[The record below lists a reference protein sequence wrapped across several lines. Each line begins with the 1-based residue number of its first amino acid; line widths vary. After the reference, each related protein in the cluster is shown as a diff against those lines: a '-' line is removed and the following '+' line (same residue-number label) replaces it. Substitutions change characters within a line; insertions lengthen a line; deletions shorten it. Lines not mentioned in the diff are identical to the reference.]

1 LSFES
6 QDAMHTLG
14 SHRVYIHGIHKI
26 KSIISKGMTWHVTPF
41 ETIEFLFACWDCGLE
56 SHRGHGWMS
65 VLSVVR
71 CQVEVSATGWSLV
84 HRRILPTVMRRCLWS
99 GDLKN

>member
-26 KSIISKGMTWHVTPF
+26 KSQATCFDYRLVIFRPIFVIWVT
-41 ETIEFLFACWDCGLE
+41 
-56 SHRGHGWMS
+56 
-65 VLSVVR
+65 R
-71 CQVEVSATGWSLV
+71 CYAHFGIPSCFHPWNT
-84 HRRILPTVMRRCLWS
+84 
-99 GDLKN
+99 